1 MRKEKSRDAA
11 RSRRGKENHEF
22 YELAKMLPLPAA
34 ITSQLDKASIIRLT
48 ISYLK
53 LREFSQN
60 GEPSWNQALSSMS
73 ALKCKANSVFESHQ
87 GTHILQSLDGFA
99 FALGQ
104 DGRFLYIS
112 ETVSIYLGLSQVEMT
127 GSSIFDY
134 THQQD
139 HAELAE
145 QLGLNH
151 SSKSG
156 AIHHHPSHPN
166 HPVHQQQSHLQHS
179 LHPPSHH
186 QHHHSNQSHHS
197 ASPLPPPSVSS
208 NTSNESESGGVVGPS
223 NFYSNGNNLMQSNGI
238 NDTFERQF
246 CIRMKSTLTK
256 RGCQHFKSSG
266 YRVVNIV
273 AHLRTEML
281 RRPNSGQINGSSNTG
296 TNHSKIIG
304 LVALAIALPPP
315 SINELRLEPD
325 MFVTRHS
332 LDFKIIHCE
341 QRVTELLNYCPE
353 ELIGRNFYSLIHGQD
368 VSLMKKCHLDL
379 LHKGQ
384 SMSGYYR
391 IINKSGGY
399 TWVQTCATLI
409 CNNAQ
414 ANFVGQSGTAVTVC
428 TNKSSSSTSS
438 LSSSTSPSQISQNG
452 NNNNNNNNGYNNS
465 GQQDATTNSNL
476 PNSSQQQQ
484 QQQEDQ
490 EQSVICVN
498 YVLSAIEYIGVIM
511 DSCQLGQKVIT
522 STPMT
527 KIRSGLKKSHSHA
540 SSPEIKLNNT
550 LSSSQISS
558 NDGNQNS
565 RLSVVPAPSSS
576 SSSSSTRPT
585 ASPKHETSVRSSTE
599 NIKRRRLNSSP
610 VRPWK
615 SPSPQPNSSG
625 SILGAGNTNESN
637 LSNNSPNLLRHI
649 SVIRETPPILKPQVM
664 TPNPYH
670 PHHYHHL
677 VDQYASAYH
686 LYKTGPNSPQ
696 GSDSVANPV
705 HHASHHHHPPPHPHH
720 WSTYGC

>member
-60 GEPSWNQALSSMS
+60 GEPSWNNALSSMS
-73 ALKCKANSVFESHQ
+73 ALKCKANSIFESHQ

-139 HAELAE
+139 HTELAE
-145 QLGLNH
+145 QLGLSHVAPN
-151 SSKSG
+151 SANNTMGTS
-156 AIHHHPSHPN
+156 IH
-166 HPVHQQQSHLQHS
+166 
-179 LHPPSHH
+179 
-186 QHHHSNQSHHS
+186 HHHSN
-197 ASPLPPPSVSS
+197 SPLPPASVSS
-208 NTSNESESGGVVGPS
+208 NASNESDSGGGGTH
-223 NFYSNGNNLMQSNGI
+223 YSNGHGLMTSTGV

-246 CIRMKSTLTK
+246 CMRMKSTLTK

-273 AHLRTEML
+273 AHLRAEML
-281 RRPNSGQINGSSNTG
+281 RRSTTTSSGQIMNGNS
-296 TNHSKIIG
+296 HSKIIG

-332 LDFKIIHCE
+332 LDFKILHCE
-341 QRVTELLNYCPE
+341 QRVTELLNYLPE

-368 VSLMKKCHLDL
+368 VTLMKKCHLDL
-379 LHKGQ
+379 IHKGQ

-409 CNNAQ
+409 CNNPPTTTASSANSNAQ
-414 ANFVGQSGTAVTVC
+414 
-428 TNKSSSSTSS
+428 NKSSSNS
-438 LSSSTSPSQISQNG
+438 
-452 NNNNNNNNGYNNS
+452 NNNNSPGSSTPNTTTVPNTTPVPPS
-465 GQQDATTNSNL
+465 GGQD
-476 PNSSQQQQ
+476 
-484 QQQEDQ
+484 DQ

-498 YVLSAIEYIGVIM
+498 YVLSAIEYTGIIM
-511 DSCQLGQKVIT
+511 DTCQIGSKIITT
-522 STPMT
+522 STSHT
-527 KIRSGLKKSHSHA
+527 GSKIRSLHIKKSHS
-540 SSPEIKLNNT
+540 SSPSPEIIGTKLNNVMRPSVSIE
-550 LSSSQISS
+550 LSSGGSGAQCQITAASQNESHMTRSPRLASS
-558 NDGNQNS
+558 H
-565 RLSVVPAPSSS
+565 SSS
-576 SSSSSTRPT
+576 SPME
-585 ASPKHETSVRSSTE
+585 SPSD
-599 NIKRRRLNSSP
+599 NIKRRRMNSSP

-615 SPSPQPNSSG
+615 SPSPPNNSMGNIVVPSST
-625 SILGAGNTNESN
+625 ANESTV
-637 LSNNSPNLLRHI
+637 SSTSPNLLRHI

-664 TPNPYH
+664 APTPYH
-670 PHHYHHL
+670 AHHPYHHL
-677 VDQYASAYH
+677 VDQYAAAYH
-686 LYKTGPNSPQ
+686 LYKTGPNGAANPISPQ
-696 GSDSVANPV
+696 NSNQN
-705 HHASHHHHPPPHPHH
+705 ASPHQTHH
-720 WSTYGC
+720 WSAYG

>member
-60 GEPSWNQALSSMS
+60 GEPSWNNALSSLS

-139 HAELAE
+139 HQELAE
-145 QLGLNH
+145 QLGLSHAQPNATSVNTTMGTTSIHNH
-151 SSKSG
+151 PPP
-156 AIHHHPSHPN
+156 HHH
-166 HPVHQQQSHLQHS
+166 
-179 LHPPSHH
+179 
-186 QHHHSNQSHHS
+186 HHHSN
-197 ASPLPPPSVSS
+197 SPLPPASVSS
-208 NTSNESESGGVVGPS
+208 NTSNDSDNGGIGSG
-223 NFYSNGNNLMQSNGI
+223 YSNGHSLMSTNGI
-238 NDTFERQF
+238 DDTFERQF

-273 AHLRTEML
+273 AHLRAEML
-281 RRPNSGQINGSSNTG
+281 RNRSTNLINNNNGGN
-296 TNHSKIIG
+296 SKIIG

-332 LDFKIIHCE
+332 LDFKILHCE
-341 QRVTELLNYCPE
+341 PRVTELLNYLPD

-368 VSLMKKCHLDL
+368 VTLMKKCHIDL
-379 LHKGQ
+379 IHKGQ
-384 SMSGYYR
+384 SMSNYYR
-391 IINKSGGY
+391 IVNKSGGY

-409 CNNAQ
+409 CNNPSTTTTTITNSTTIQ
-414 ANFVGQSGTAVTVC
+414 
-428 TNKSSSSTSS
+428 NKSSGSSPG
-438 LSSSTSPSQISQNG
+438 SSSTIPNTI
-452 NNNNNNNNGYNNS
+452 S
-465 GQQDATTNSNL
+465 GQD
-476 PNSSQQQQ
+476 
-484 QQQEDQ
+484 DQ

-498 YVLSAIEYIGVIM
+498 YVLSAIEYTGIIM
-511 DSCQLGQKVIT
+511 DQCQIGSKIISST
-522 STPMT
+522 STSTTTNSSGPPIG
-527 KIRSGLKKSHSHA
+527 KIRSLHIKKSSHS
-540 SSPEIKLNNT
+540 SSPSPDLIANKLNNNNVMRCSSRGSIGDGGLPNGGGQLNQNET
-550 LSSSQISS
+550 HMSRSPRLLSTTTTTNSRSSPMESSS
-558 NDGNQNS
+558 
-565 RLSVVPAPSSS
+565 
-576 SSSSSTRPT
+576 
-585 ASPKHETSVRSSTE
+585 E
-599 NIKRRRLNSSP
+599 NINIIKRRRMNSSP

-615 SPSPQPNSSG
+615 SPSPPPPPPNSNSMVNNVIQQPP
-625 SILGAGNTNESN
+625 SSTSSNHESTTT
-637 LSNNSPNLLRHI
+637 SSPNLLRHI

-664 TPNPYH
+664 TSTTPYHH
-670 PHHYHHL
+670 PHHAHHHHPHPHPYHHL
-677 VDQYASAYH
+677 VDQYAAAYH
-686 LYKTGPNSPQ
+686 LYKTGPNGNVVINNNNNNNTNNPSTISPPMN
-696 GSDSVANPV
+696 SNPNVVASP
-705 HHASHHHHPPPHPHH
+705 HSHHHHH
-720 WSTYGC
+720 WSAYG

>member
-1 MRKEKSRDAA
+1 MRIENDSSIKSIPEEK
-11 RSRRGKENHEF
+11 NF
-22 YELAKMLPLPAA
+22 
-34 ITSQLDKASIIRLT
+34 I
-48 ISYLK
+48 
-53 LREFSQN
+53 N
-60 GEPSWNQALSSMS
+60 
-73 ALKCKANSVFESHQ
+73 NSVFESHQ

-341 QRVTELLNYCPE
+341 QR
-353 ELIGRNFYSLIHGQD
+353 
-368 VSLMKKCHLDL
+368 
-379 LHKGQ
+379 
-384 SMSGYYR
+384 
-391 IINKSGGY
+391 
-399 TWVQTCATLI
+399 
-409 CNNAQ
+409 
-414 ANFVGQSGTAVTVC
+414 
-428 TNKSSSSTSS
+428 
-438 LSSSTSPSQISQNG
+438 
-452 NNNNNNNNGYNNS
+452 
-465 GQQDATTNSNL
+465 
-476 PNSSQQQQ
+476 
-484 QQQEDQ
+484 
-490 EQSVICVN
+490 
-498 YVLSAIEYIGVIM
+498 
-511 DSCQLGQKVIT
+511 
-522 STPMT
+522 
-527 KIRSGLKKSHSHA
+527 
-540 SSPEIKLNNT
+540 
-550 LSSSQISS
+550 
-558 NDGNQNS
+558 
-565 RLSVVPAPSSS
+565 
-576 SSSSSTRPT
+576 
-585 ASPKHETSVRSSTE
+585 
-599 NIKRRRLNSSP
+599 
-610 VRPWK
+610 
-615 SPSPQPNSSG
+615 
-625 SILGAGNTNESN
+625 
-637 LSNNSPNLLRHI
+637 
-649 SVIRETPPILKPQVM
+649 
-664 TPNPYH
+664 
-670 PHHYHHL
+670 
-677 VDQYASAYH
+677 
-686 LYKTGPNSPQ
+686 
-696 GSDSVANPV
+696 
-705 HHASHHHHPPPHPHH
+705 
-720 WSTYGC
+720 